1 MASPKYNSRDSNIPQ
16 IPPQSPES
24 EAFGVESIIYKS
36 DRPSNIPI
44 PTTNAGV
51 NTNHGNRAP
60 SNPNRP
66 PSRPFSTSTAPH
78 MNNTGNTSTFVANK
92 NGQQPSASSPP
103 SPISTPFRTSI
114 HPKLRFLTPSEWA
127 RIAHSIGGI
136 ADPSCESNTVVHP
149 TCWYWPPRGMPEGLY
164 RDVIYQRTRYMYSYH
179 IFSIMRWFLMIL
191 QIVLGAVLTAL
202 GAWGGSE
209 GVGTGTPITILA
221 AINTT
226 VAGLLALMH
235 NSGLPDRLR
244 MNKIEF
250 EQVADHLKELLDTGI
265 VEVGQGVDD
274 VLKNCFSR
282 FHTAKATVWAN
293 MPDAY
298 TSSSAASRD
307 KPQLI
312 CPDPTIHLL
321 VKHEQEAAE
330 RE

>member
-1 MASPKYNSRDSNIPQ
+1 MVSPKHNNRDSDIPQ
-16 IPPQSPES
+16 IPPQSPGS
-24 EAFGVESIIYKS
+24 EAFGIESIIYKS

-44 PTTNAGV
+44 PTTNAAAS
-51 NTNHGNRAP
+51 TNHGNRGP

-66 PSRPFSTSTAPH
+66 PSRPFSASTAPH
-78 MNNTGNTSTFVANK
+78 INNTANTNTFVANT
-92 NGQQPSASSPP
+92 NGQQPFASAYPRP
-103 SPISTPFRTSI
+103 STPFRTSI

-136 ADPSCESNTVVHP
+136 ADPSSESRNVVHP

-164 RDVIYQRTRYMYSYH
+164 RD
-179 IFSIMRWFLMIL
+179 
-191 QIVLGAVLTAL
+191 IVLGAVLTAL

-221 AINTT
+221 AVNTT
-226 VAGLLALMH
+226 IAGLLALMH

-244 MNKIEF
+244 LNKVEF

-274 VLKNCFSR
+274 VLNNCFSR

-293 MPDAY
+293 MPDSY

-307 KPQLI
+307 KPQII
-312 CPDPTIHLL
+312 CPDPTIHLM
-321 VKHEQEAAE
+321 VNHEQESIQ

>member
-1 MASPKYNSRDSNIPQ
+1 MVSPKHNRDSDIPQ
-16 IPPQSPES
+16 IPPQSPGS

-36 DRPSNIPI
+36 DRPSNIPV
-44 PTTNAGV
+44 PTTNAGASA
-51 NTNHGNRAP
+51 NHGDRGP
-60 SNPNRP
+60 THSNRP
-66 PSRPFSTSTAPH
+66 ASRPFSASTAPH
-78 MNNTGNTSTFVANK
+78 MNNTANTSTFVANK
-92 NGQQPSASSPP
+92 NGQQPFALASRP
-103 SPISTPFRTSI
+103 STPFRTSI
-114 HPKLRFLTPSEWA
+114 HPKLRFLAPSEWA
-127 RIAHSIGGI
+127 RIAHSVGGI
-136 ADPSCESNTVVHP
+136 ADPSSESRNVVHP

-164 RDVIYQRTRYMYSYH
+164 RDVTYQRTRYLYSYH
-179 IFSIMRWFLMIL
+179 VFSIMRWVLMIL
-191 QIVLGAVLTAL
+191 QIVIGAVLTAL

-226 VAGLLALMH
+226 IAGLLALMH

-244 MNKIEF
+244 LNKVEF

-274 VLKNCFSR
+274 VLNNCFSR

-307 KPQLI
+307 KPQII
-312 CPDPTIHLL
+312 CPDPTIHLM
-321 VKHEQEAAE
+321 VNHEQQSMQ